1 MDWNRFVLSIYPFK
15 KPAYWFLNKT
25 RHNPLDKTH
34 LIRPHNL
41 FPSCITVDLN
51 MSLIY
56 LFIYLF
62 IYVKLIIV
70 IFALGST
77 REKFDVWNEV
87 APSTVEIPM

>member
-1 MDWNRFVLSIYPFK
+1 
-15 KPAYWFLNKT
+15 
-25 RHNPLDKTH
+25 
-34 LIRPHNL
+34 
-41 FPSCITVDLN
+41 

-77 REKFDVWNEV
+77 PEKFDVWNEV
-87 APSTVEIPM
+87 APSTVEIPMWATWF

>member
-1 MDWNRFVLSIYPFK
+1 
-15 KPAYWFLNKT
+15 
-25 RHNPLDKTH
+25 
-34 LIRPHNL
+34 
-41 FPSCITVDLN
+41 

-62 IYVKLIIV
+62 VYFFIYLKLIIV

-77 REKFDVWNEV
+77 PVSEKFDVWNEI